1 MNLVSDPLIGPAEL
15 HLHGDDGGSGLMARL
30 RCEIQDRGLSDKI
43 QLHGS
48 YYHTDLPGIL
58 AGLDVVVLPSEWEG
72 LPLVLVEAMQNGVPF
87 VATSAGG
94 TVELGE
100 NNPDVLVTGI
110 PWGDYVEGLRQFV
123 PKLRAGQID
132 GQRLHQWVEQ
142 RYGFDA
148 VWPQWKEALLNSRH
162 FFGLE

>member
-1 MNLVSDPLIGPAEL
+1 
-15 HLHGDDGGSGLMARL
+15 
-30 RCEIQDRGLSDKI
+30 
-43 QLHGS
+43 
-48 YYHTDLPGIL
+48 
-58 AGLDVVVLPSEWEG
+58 
-72 LPLVLVEAMQNGVPF
+72 MQNGVPF